1 MKKYTVLQQHFGDK
15 QYWPGDSREVHDAD
29 APELLAMGL
38 IADADGGEN
47 GADGGENGADGGE
60 NGADGGEKSQQAA
73 PKNKAQTAAPKNK
86 QPVAPPSEGTPD
98 GEDDHA

>member
-1 MKKYTVLQQHFGDK
+1 MKQYTVLQQHFGDK
-15 QYWPGDSREVHDAD
+15 QYWPGDTRAVHDAD
-29 APELLAMGL
+29 APELLVMGL
-38 IADADGGEN
+38 IAD
-47 GADGGENGADGGE
+47 ADGGE

>member
-15 QYWPGDSREVHDAD
+15 QYWPGDTRAVHDAD
-29 APELLAMGL
+29 AAELLAMGL
-38 IADADGGEN
+38 IGENGGEN
-47 GADGGENGADGGE
+47 GADSGEN
-60 NGADGGEKSQQAA
+60 GEKSQQSA